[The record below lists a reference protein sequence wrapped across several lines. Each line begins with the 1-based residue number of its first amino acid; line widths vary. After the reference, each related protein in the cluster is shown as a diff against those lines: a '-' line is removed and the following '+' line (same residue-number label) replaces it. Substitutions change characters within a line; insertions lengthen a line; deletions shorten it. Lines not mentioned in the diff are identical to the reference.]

1 MVHFR
6 ETLLSGRLLRSAV
19 MEGRVLFAS
28 APVRPWP
35 ILIRPVVALLVARV
49 VLILAY

>member
-1 MVHFR
+1 
-6 ETLLSGRLLRSAV
+6 

-35 ILIRPVVALLVARV
+35 ILIRPVVALSVARV
-49 VLILAY
+49 VLVLAY